1 MTYVA
6 EEDRQEAFILDVLGE
21 VVQDRII
28 EGPLQG
34 FLEALSY
41 DGYHG
46 VYGDDDRALEALRV
60 AVGTGNA
67 EKAGNILIGY
77 ITEYMSG
84 IAYDE
89 IDDDLAAYGY
99 EFNRGRR

>member
-1 MTYVA
+1 MYS
-6 EEDRQEAFILDVLGE
+6 EEDRQEAFILDILGE
-21 VVQDRII
+21 VVQDKII
-28 EGPLQG
+28 EGDLDV

-46 VYGDDDRALEALRV
+46 VYGDDNTALEALRA

-67 EKAGNILIGY
+67 EKAGSILIDY

-89 IDDDLAAYGY
+89 IVEDMASYGY
-99 EFNRGRR
+99 EFNTGRR

>member
-1 MTYVA
+1 MYIS
-6 EEDRQEAFILDVLGE
+6 EEDRQEAFISDILGE

-28 EGPLQG
+28 EGDLDV

-46 VYGDDDRALEALRV
+46 VYGDDNTALEALRA

-67 EKAGNILIGY
+67 EKAGNIIIGY
-77 ITEYMSG
+77 VTEYMSG

-89 IDDDLAAYGY
+89 IDDDLAAFGY
-99 EFNRGRR
+99 DFNRRRR

>member
-1 MTYVA
+1 MYIA
-6 EEDRQEAFILDVLGE
+6 EEDRQEAFILDILGE
-21 VVQDRII
+21 VVQDKII
-28 EGPLQG
+28 DGERND
-34 FLEALSY
+34 FLEALGY
-41 DGYHG
+41 DGYYGVHG
-46 VYGDDDRALEALRV
+46 EDDTFLDALRV

-67 EKAGNILIGY
+67 ERAGNILIGY

>member
-1 MTYVA
+1 MYIS
-6 EEDRQEAFILDVLGE
+6 EEDRQEAFINDILAE
-21 VVQDRII
+21 VVQDKII
-28 EGPLQG
+28 DGDRNE
-34 FLEALSY
+34 FLEAMSY

-46 VYGDDDRALEALRV
+46 VHGEDDDALDALRV

-67 EKAGNILIGY
+67 ERAGKILIDY
-77 ITEYMSG
+77 VTEFMSG
-84 IAYDE
+84 VAYDE

>member
-1 MTYVA
+1 MYIE
-6 EEDRQEAFILDVLGE
+6 EEDRQEAFILDILGE
-21 VVQDRII
+21 VVQDKII
-28 EGPLQG
+28 EGDLDV

-46 VYGDDDRALEALRV
+46 VYGDDNTALEALRA

-67 EKAGNILIGY
+67 EKAGNIIIGY
-77 ITEYMSG
+77 VTEYMSG

-89 IDDDLAAYGY
+89 IDDDLAAFGY
-99 EFNRGRR
+99 DFNRRRR